1 MPKTNACKESV
12 GPTVE
17 KFTLASPSSAR
28 DLVDAMAS
36 SSAQAQCIVLVG
48 GGHAHAQ
55 VIKALNAWARPARVR
70 VVLIDP
76 QVRSRTASW
85 LFVHPRPRAPC
96 RSAGERFPGA
106 GGCSPIWHGVGG
118 FTSHSLS
125 SRSTRRSAPPPPARR
140 NPHSGMAVCTL
151 LHRATITSMAGC
163 GFPAWRWRARA
174 NSAPGV
180 GGLRPCA
187 GGGGLL
193 GHGARLRER
202 ALRAR
207 RHAHPPRPARG
218 LGSRRARG
226 VETRLLSRRTS
237 RAVTRRRALF
247 FFAVRIIRDFDFIIT
262 TLCRRHVIS
271 RGQSPAGRIV
281 PSLGARRLLADR
293 RGRPRSDRAARHVR
307 RRPFGPKTTGGAR
320 ARALGVGRL
329 HRRADDGRRRAR
341 ARCRAVTPPCRARAV
356 CFPHAAPF
364 AEPLMSYLMLR

>member
-125 SRSTRRSAPPPPARR
+125 SRSTRRSAPPPPGAEK
-140 NPHSGMAVCTL
+140 
-151 LHRATITSMAGC
+151 
-163 GFPAWRWRARA
+163 PALW
-174 NSAPGV
+174 
-180 GGLRPCA
+180 
-187 GGGGLL
+187 
-193 GHGARLRER
+193 H
-202 ALRAR
+202 
-207 RHAHPPRPARG
+207 
-218 LGSRRARG
+218 
-226 VETRLLSRRTS
+226 
-237 RAVTRRRALF
+237 
-247 FFAVRIIRDFDFIIT
+247 
-262 TLCRRHVIS
+262 
-271 RGQSPAGRIV
+271 
-281 PSLGARRLLADR
+281 
-293 RGRPRSDRAARHVR
+293 
-307 RRPFGPKTTGGAR
+307 
-320 ARALGVGRL
+320 GRL
-329 HRRADDGRRRAR
+329 HPPPPRDDYLDGRLWFPCLALAGACQFGTRCGRSTTLRRRRRSTR
-341 ARCRAVTPPCRARAV
+341 AWCP
-356 CFPHAAPF
+356 AA
-364 AEPLMSYLMLR
+364 